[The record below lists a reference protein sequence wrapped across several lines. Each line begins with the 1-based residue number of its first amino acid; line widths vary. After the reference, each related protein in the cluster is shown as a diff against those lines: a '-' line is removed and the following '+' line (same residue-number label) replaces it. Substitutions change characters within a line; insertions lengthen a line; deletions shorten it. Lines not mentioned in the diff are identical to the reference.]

1 MRYALRCIQLE
12 IVSTYHGSLEYKEAT
27 ISVDTEKPY
36 VTTVSWGFYRT
47 FHRTK
52 QKKEMAIKEM
62 GKFSTHK
69 HSFTEANLTVSLY

>member
-12 IVSTYHGSLEYKEAT
+12 IVSTYHGSLEYKEAA

-36 VTTVSWGFYRT
+36 VTTVFVGGRFYRT

-52 QKKEMAIKEM
+52 QEKEMAVI
-62 GKFSTHK
+62 
-69 HSFTEANLTVSLY
+69 